1 MAISERIVTDAPDG
15 WNLWLDGQLLT
26 LQPGEARSVIIQ
38 FTPDSG
44 SDGSITLRLGA
55 EEDPIAQK
63 TLDIP
68 VTATSSG
75 GSNTP
80 LLVGGAALLVA
91 VAAILGAI
99 ALTRGGRELSSIIPA
114 RSGSQRPPKGVT
126 TVSQEPKAPLADEE
140 QVTAREG
147 PELQRYPDYP
157 GWLWNPS
164 TEEWVED
171 PEYEHSEQ

>member
-1 MAISERIVTDAPDG
+1 MV
-15 WNLWLDGQLLT
+15 
-26 LQPGEARSVIIQ
+26 IQ

-44 SDGSITLRLGA
+44 SDGSITLRLGT
-55 EEDPIAQK
+55 EEDPISQK
-63 TLDIP
+63 TLAIP

-75 GSNTP
+75 GSNTL

-91 VAAILGAI
+91 VAAIVGAI
-99 ALTRGGRELSSIIPA
+99 AFTRGGRELTSIIPA
-114 RSGSQRPPKGVT
+114 RSGSQRPPREEK
-126 TVSQEPKAPLADEE
+126 TVSQEPTAPRADEE
-140 QVTAREG
+140 EVTNQEG